1 MPLVGGGGA
10 GNTAGSNP
18 SGTGSGLNYL
28 GTSRS
33 DKRDNFSGYSG
44 AVVVNNSTATMLEF
58 KTPPIAT
65 IATFVW
71 STDTLADSTE
81 FIGYKISVD
90 EQVIY
95 DARFYNRSGGGAPG
109 IDSDV
114 PIILAIAGEASV
126 KIEAQTDHAQDT
138 TTYATIWLKEI

>member
-1 MPLVGGGGA
+1 MLGGGNPVGGNPA
-10 GNTAGSNP
+10 GI
-18 SGTGSGLNYL
+18 GTTLNYL

-71 STDTLADSTE
+71 TTDTLADSNKY
-81 FIGYKISVD
+81 IGYVISVD
-90 EQVIY
+90 NQVVY
-95 DARFYNRSGGGAPG
+95 DARFYNRAGGGAPG

-114 PIILAIAGEASV
+114 PITLAIAGEAKV
-126 KIEAQTDHAQDT
+126 KIEAQTSHTQDT